1 MERNRKLKETLAR
14 WYAAETTESEE
25 QWLRETLLRESAEEE
40 YAAERI
46 LFEGFGALA
55 EERFEAGARRPQS
68 LPLPPPARPR
78 WRRWLPAAAAAVL
91 LIGWVAAWQL
101 RSPYCYIDGKPVYD
115 RQLALSMTDCLEE
128 LEGLSALDAA
138 SQKLLNQ
145 LLNHTPEEL

>member
-1 MERNRKLKETLAR
+1 MEQDQKLKETLAR

-25 QWLRETLLRESAEEE
+25 QWLREALLREPAGSE

-46 LFEGFGALA
+46 LFEGFGALG
-55 EERFEAGARRPQS
+55 EERFESGVRRLPGLS
-68 LPLPPPARPR
+68 LPQPARPR
-78 WRRWLPAAAAAVL
+78 WRRWLPTAAAAAL

-101 RSPYCYIDGKPVYD
+101 RSPYCYIDGQPVYD
-115 RQLALSMTDCLEE
+115 RQLALSMTNRLEE

-145 LLNHTPEEL
+145 LLNPTSEEL